1 MDKKIIDKKKK
12 NKEKGKN
19 NVGFFKNLKAE
30 MSKIV
35 WPTKKELIHDSSVSI
50 AIAFVLVLC
59 ISFITMISD
68 QAISFILSLFA

>member
-1 MDKKIIDKKKK
+1 MDKKIIDKKK
-12 NKEKGKN
+12 NKEKDKN

-30 MSKIV
+30 MDKIV
-35 WPTKKELIHDSSVSI
+35 WPTKKELIYDSSVSI
-50 AIAFVLVLC
+50 TIAFVLVLC